1 MVIIL
6 IEYILFKSVDLDI
19 MVEIVWI
26 YVVKVVLWLINV
38 IGWLV
43 CVMEDVSLI
52 GWELYVIREMVYV
65 YIVY

>member
-6 IEYILFKSVDLDI
+6 IEYIVLKSVDLDI

-43 CVMEDVSLI
+43 CVMEDVSLV
-52 GWELYVIREMVYV
+52 G
-65 YIVY
+65 

>member
-43 CVMEDVSLI
+43 CVMEDVSLVE
-52 GWELYVIREMVYV
+52 WELYVIREMVYV

>member
-43 CVMEDVSLI
+43 CVMEDVSLVW
-52 GWELYVIREMVYV
+52 WELYVIREMVYV